1 MALSTEETAD
11 LNETYGLMSAE
22 ELRAQLGDDAEH
34 DGLIN
39 AILGDGKAVEV
50 KGGTVAADDDDTD
63 ADGEKIVP
71 AAAAKEGEDD
81 ADDEDDDA
89 DDAPELD
96 AKAAEAAAEVAAP
109 GADDAAREE
118 AAAAIPKL
126 DLSFLDAKLNEDLT
140 ALDAA
145 KAANLAKLMDGTMTP
160 EDYSKAES
168 QYMRDRDALRDD
180 KVESAA
186 WFTEVHAFKVNAALA
201 SGINY
206 DTDREKA
213 DAWDDWVKRLAA
225 KPENAGKDGKWY
237 LEQAHKKVMAEYDIA
252 PGVPKITQKDAKA
265 TVSKNKVA
273 ETKGRAPN
281 LSQIPPTL
289 GGIPAAAEADT
300 GGDSEF
306 AHIDRL
312 GGMELENA
320 IARMS
325 ADQRARYEVA

>member
-1 MALSTEETAD
+1 MALSPEETTD
-11 LNETYGLMSAE
+11 LNETYGLMSGE
-22 ELRAQLGDDAEH
+22 ELRSQLGEDEEH
-34 DGLIN
+34 DALIN

-50 KGGTVAADDDDTD
+50 KGATVADAPDDSDE
-63 ADGEKIVP
+63 DGE
-71 AAAAKEGEDD
+71 AKLAPEAKVKEDGE
-81 ADDEDDDA
+81 DDEDDGEE
-89 DDAPELD
+89 DAPAE
-96 AKAAEAAAEVAAP
+96 AKVAEAVAAAETAAP
-109 GADDAAREE
+109 GADDAAHLD

-126 DLSFLDAKLNEDLT
+126 DLSFLDAKLDQDLA
-140 ALDAA
+140 ALDAG
-145 KAANLAKLMDGTMTP
+145 KAENLAKLMDGTMTP

-168 QYMRDRDALRDD
+168 KYMRDRDALRDD

-186 WFTEVHAFKVNAALA
+186 WFTEVHAFQVEAARTT
-201 SGINY
+201 GINY
-206 DTDREKA
+206 VTDAKMN
-213 DAWDDWVKRLAA
+213 DALDDWVKRLAS

-237 LEQAHKKVMAEYDIA
+237 LEQAHKKVLAEYDIA
-252 PGVPKITQKDAKA
+252 PAAAKTAPQTPKA

-281 LSQIPPTL
+281 LSNIPPTL

-306 AHIDRL
+306 AHIDRMT
-312 GGMELENA
+312 GMELENA